1 MELVLQGEIKQASP
15 VYTKMVISIV
25 LENIIAWKQLSR
37 IKCPAQLF
45 KLATL
50 RLSSYGN
57 LLISFMCETLA
68 TFILS
73 HVRPSE
79 LQRKV
84 IIRSTGMPNNTYSSE
99 KEKHL
104 GILKIISRMYTK
116 STKLQVLFLTF
127 ITWGWK
133 CNLYMTSYS
142 LWRKMSAS
150 CGLWELLFF
159 HRSHGKQ
166 MLFQN
171 FRPAYIFR
179 VLAKNLLFYLKSST
193 LGNFFLTL

>member
-1 MELVLQGEIKQASP
+1 MSPTFEIFSLLSPVGDFYHITFLFGYLRVFFHFPYFCMHVCCLFIANVPGSERLATFTKASFPLITSKLELVLQGEIKQASP

-50 RLSSYGN
+50 RLSCYGN
-57 LLISFMCETLA
+57 LLISFMCESLA

-104 GILKIISRMYTK
+104 EILKIVSRMYTK
-116 STKLQVLFLTF
+116 STELQVLFLAF
-127 ITWGWK
+127 I
-133 CNLYMTSYS
+133 M
-142 LWRKMSAS
+142 
-150 CGLWELLFF
+150 
-159 HRSHGKQ
+159 
-166 MLFQN
+166 
-171 FRPAYIFR
+171 
-179 VLAKNLLFYLKSST
+179 
-193 LGNFFLTL
+193 